1 MGMKQYQKSKITPK
15 FATTEQMKIMA
26 KGQENVKTS
35 QVKSPKKK

>member
-1 MGMKQYQKSKITPK
+1 MGMKEYQKSKITPK
-15 FATTEQMKIMA
+15 FATKEQMKIMA

>member
-1 MGMKQYQKSKITPK
+1 MGMKNYQKSKITPK

-35 QVKSPKKK
+35 QSKSPKKK

>member
-1 MGMKQYQKSKITPK
+1 MGMNNYQKSKITPK

-35 QVKSPKKK
+35 QSKSPKKK